1 MTQQKAV
8 AKKQDVVSMV
18 MGKVTKLQKNN
29 QLVLPPNYSPQ
40 NALMSAWLELQ
51 HITTKNNQPVL
62 QVCSQASI
70 ANALYEMVIFGLNPA
85 KKQCYFIAYGKQLI
99 MQPSRYGYETMA
111 RRADPRIDKIVA
123 EVVYEGD
130 EFEYEI
136 KFGEKYITKHKQK
149 LANKNNQPEGAYCVL
164 LDGKGNVLKTEIMTY
179 EQIKKSWQKS
189 PMRPVLENGE
199 LKKGSTHAEFLEEM
213 IKKTV
218 IRRACKQIIQSSDDS
233 DLFVETVNNQ
243 TVEVE
248 EAKVEEIVEAETA
261 TVDFDEEVEKQ
272 ANGEQPK
279 QEGKK
284 GSSPQEEDLGEDPGF

>member
-1 MTQQKAV
+1 MANNAPVKKENVVGIVMEKV
-8 AKKQDVVSMV
+8 A
-18 MGKVTKLQKNN
+18 KLQKNN

-62 QVCSQASI
+62 QACSQPSI

-85 KKQCYFIAYGKQLI
+85 KKQCYFIPYGKQLI
-99 MQPSRYGYETMA
+99 MQPSRYGYEAMA

-149 LANKNNQPEGAYCVL
+149 LSNKNNQPEGAYCVL
-164 LDGKGNVLKTEIMTY
+164 LNGKGNVLKTEIMTY

-199 LKKGSTHAEFLEEM
+199 LKKGSTHVEFLEEM

-233 DLFVETVNNQ
+233 NLFIDTISNQ
-243 TVEVE
+243 TVEMQ
-248 EAKVEEIVEAETA
+248 EAKVEEIVDAETA

-272 ANGEQPK
+272 ANKEKPK
-279 QEGKK
+279 QEDKK
-284 GSSPQEEDLGEDPGF
+284 ESFLQEEDLGEDPGF

>member
-1 MTQQKAV
+1 
-8 AKKQDVVSMV
+8 
-18 MGKVTKLQKNN
+18 
-29 QLVLPPNYSPQ
+29 
-40 NALMSAWLELQ
+40 
-51 HITTKNNQPVL
+51 
-62 QVCSQASI
+62 
-70 ANALYEMVIFGLNPA
+70 
-85 KKQCYFIAYGKQLI
+85 
-99 MQPSRYGYETMA
+99 MQPSRYGYEAMA
-111 RRADPRIDKIVA
+111 KRADPRIDKIVA

-149 LANKNNQPEGAYCVL
+149 LVNKNNQPEGAYCVL
-164 LDGKGNVLKTEIMTY
+164 LDSKGNVLKTEIMTY

-199 LKKGSTHAEFLEEM
+199 IKKGSTHAEFLEEM

-248 EAKVEEIVEAETA
+248 EAKVEEIVDAETA

-272 ANGEQPK
+272 VEGEKPK

-284 GSSPQEEDLGEDPGF
+284 DPSPQEEDLGEDPGF